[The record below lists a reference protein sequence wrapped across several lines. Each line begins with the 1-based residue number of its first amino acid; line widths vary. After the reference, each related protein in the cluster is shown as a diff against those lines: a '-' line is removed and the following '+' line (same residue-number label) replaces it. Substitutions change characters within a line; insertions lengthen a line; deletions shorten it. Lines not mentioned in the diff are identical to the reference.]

1 MSKLINQEEEGEGM
15 RVYHLTYSPEV
26 RTACLHF
33 HGCNFRCSFCVR
45 RGNPYD
51 VHLRRPPSA
60 PLRFLGLEEVLTL
73 LERAGASRVILLGG
87 EPTLDPELP
96 ALLGELRERGMAV
109 RLLTNGYALGEEVLE
124 GVDEICVSLK
134 AYTPSLHRRVTGRDN
149 RRVLENLRRILSR
162 SLPLGVESVYVPGLV
177 EGEEV
182 ERIARFLSSLDPGIP
197 YHLDALLP
205 PDGRWRAPSPEEVE
219 EAAGR
224 AGRYLR
230 RVTFLTGREEP
241 RYETVSLFP

>member
-1 MSKLINQEEEGEGM
+1 M
-15 RVYHLTYSPEV
+15 RVYHLTHSPEI

-33 HGCNFRCSFCVR
+33 HGCNFRCPFCVR

-51 VHLRRPPSA
+51 VHLRRPPRV
-60 PLRFLGLEEVLTL
+60 PLRFLERGEVLRL
-73 LERAGASRVILLGG
+73 LEGAGAERVILLGG

-96 ALLGELRERGMAV
+96 ALLGELGERGLHV
-109 RLLTNGYALGEEVLE
+109 RLLTNGYELGKEVLE
-124 GVDEICVSLK
+124 RVDEICVSLK

-149 RRVLENLRRILSR
+149 RRVLGNLRRILSR
-162 SLPLGVESVYVPGLV
+162 SLPLSVESVYVPGLV

-219 EAAGR
+219 EAAKR
-224 AGRYLR
+224 ARKYLR

-241 RYETVSLFP
+241 RYETISLFP